1 GDTVIAGQRIATL
14 LDPREIWVVANI
26 DQEEIERIRPGQL
39 VEVEVNYLDRK
50 LAGRVEMVSPV
61 TGDTSSLLPER
72 GSSSNTRKVGPVVPV
87 RISLDM
93 IDRSLIPGSSA
104 NIKIRIRQPEED

>member
-1 GDTVIAGQRIATL
+1 M
-14 LDPREIWVVANI
+14 DPREIWVVANI
-26 DQEEIERIRPGQL
+26 DQGEIERIRPGQP
-39 VEVEVNYLDRK
+39 VEVEVNYLARK

-61 TGDTSSLLPER
+61 TGDTSSLLLER
-72 GSSSNTRKVGPVVPV
+72 GSSSNTRKVGSVVPI